1 MLDQNRSLSSLANR
15 NSAQEARERRWENT
29 FFMLNVIFL
38 LILFFIVAANFDV
51 QLQIYPPRSDAANSL
66 PDDAMQLTVNE
77 KGELFLNG
85 ESVTRQQLTAEVRKL
100 GSGAQLKIAADA
112 NLEAVQVAQLIAEL
126 STAGVAR
133 IGIVTLSRADAPDT
147 AAPSIPTRP

>member
-15 NSAQEARERRWENT
+15 NSAEEARERRWENT

-66 PDDAMQLTVNE
+66 PDSAMQLTVNE
-77 KGELFLNG
+77 NGELFLNG
-85 ESVTRQQLTAEVRKL
+85 ETLTRAQLAAEVRKL
-100 GSGAQLKIAADA
+100 GEGAQMKIAADA
-112 NLEAVQVAQLIAEL
+112 NLEAVQVAQLIADL
-126 STAGVAR
+126 SSAGVSR
-133 IGIVTLSRADAPDT
+133 IGLVTLSRAEAADASPPAT
-147 AAPSIPTRP
+147 P

>member
-15 NSAQEARERRWENT
+15 NSAEEARERRWENT

-66 PDDAMQLTVNE
+66 PDSAMQLTVNE
-77 KGELFLNG
+77 NGELFLNG
-85 ESVTRQQLTAEVRKL
+85 ETLTRAQLAAEVRKL
-100 GSGAQLKIAADA
+100 GEGAQMKIAADA
-112 NLEAVQVAQLIAEL
+112 NLEAVQVAQLIADL
-126 STAGVAR
+126 SSAGVSR
-133 IGIVTLSRADAPDT
+133 IGLVTLSRAEAADAP
-147 AAPSIPTRP
+147 PPTTP